1 MVRKAISFLLVLA
14 LILSFSLCSF
24 EPSLAQ
30 IPISAPSAILID
42 ARTGQVLLDKNSHQ
56 RRPIASTTKI
66 MTAILAI
73 EKAKLD
79 DVATT
84 SSGAAS
90 VGESESYLSPGEKIT
105 IKDLLYA
112 ILLKSANDACVVT
125 AEYLSG
131 SVVKF
136 TEAMN
141 KKAQELDMK
150 DSHFV
155 NPHGLQDPNHFSS
168 AYDLSKLA
176 RYALVN
182 PTFAQIVATKNYT
195 IPWLGHSYSRVF
207 ENHNKLLWHYQY
219 ANGVKTG
226 FTRQAGHCLVASANK
241 RGTQLISVVLG
252 CPSSESCFDDSV
264 RLLEYGFNNF
274 KPTAIIEKGK
284 VYKKIKLPTLSNNY
298 LKLIAKGNV
307 TIQLN
312 QSSKVEKSIKVKK
325 VTLDE
330 LPLTKGQR
338 LGTITVIVDNQKLA
352 KVALIAKRSIP
363 EPNIFERVIL
373 FFKAS

>member
-84 SSGAAS
+84 SPGAAS

-112 ILLKSANDACVVT
+112 ILLKSANDACAVA
-125 AEYLSG
+125 AEHLSG
-131 SVVKF
+131 SVAKF
-136 TEAMN
+136 AEAMN

-176 RYALVN
+176 RYALAN
-182 PTFAQIVATKNYT
+182 PTFAQIVATENYA
-195 IPWLGHSYSRVF
+195 IPWPGHSYSRVF
-207 ENHNKLLWHYQY
+207 ENHNKLLWRYQY

-352 KVALIAKRSIP
+352 KVVLIAKRSIP